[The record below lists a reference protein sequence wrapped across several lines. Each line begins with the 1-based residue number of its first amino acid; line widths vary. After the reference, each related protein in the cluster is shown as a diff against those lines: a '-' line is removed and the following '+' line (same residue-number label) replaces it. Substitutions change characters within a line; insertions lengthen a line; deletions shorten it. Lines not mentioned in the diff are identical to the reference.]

1 MVTRRQWLGA
11 VVGAVVAGS
20 DARGAQTRKTTA
32 RVGFLA
38 ANTPDV
44 GRAPIAA
51 FQRALRERGWIEGQN
66 LSLEIR
72 YGEGDADRLP
82 GLAAELVR
90 LRVDVIVTGTSSAT
104 RAAKDATR
112 SIPIVMAAS
121 ADALVEGFV
130 ANLARPGGNIT
141 GQTVRAGSEIAS
153 KQLELLS
160 SVAGRSDRV
169 AVLANPAN
177 ASHRTLVKDLD
188 AAARTL
194 GTELRVVEAQ
204 RPRDIPDAFAA
215 IGKSRVRGMIVLT
228 DSMFFGQRQS
238 IVDLAAKA
246 ALPAMYSQREFAVAG
261 GLASY
266 GPSLSEMHRLA
277 ALQVDKVLNGTS
289 PGDIPVE
296 QAATFELVINAR
308 TARTLGLAMPQSVL
322 LRADEIVE

>member
-1 MVTRRQWLGA
+1 VVTRRQWLGA
-11 VVGAVVAGS
+11 VGGAVFAAPL
-20 DARGAQTRKTTA
+20 ARGAETRRTTA

-38 ANTPDV
+38 ANTPEV

-51 FQRALRERGWIEGQN
+51 FQRALHERGWIEGRN
-66 LSLEIR
+66 LTLEIR

-90 LRVDVIVTGTSSAT
+90 LRVEVIVTGSSSAT
-104 RAAKDATR
+104 KAAKDATR
-112 SIPIVMAAS
+112 SIPIVMGAS

-130 ANLARPGGNIT
+130 TNLARPGGNIT

-153 KQLELLS
+153 KQLELLR
-160 SVAGRSDRV
+160 SVAGKSDRV
-169 AVLANPAN
+169 ALLANPAN

-188 AAARTL
+188 ASALKL

-215 IGKSRVRGMIVLT
+215 IAKGRVGGMIVLT
-228 DSMFFGQRQS
+228 DSMFFGQRRS

-246 ALPAMYSQREFAVAG
+246 ALPTMYSQREFAVAG

-266 GPSLSEMHRLA
+266 GPSVVEMHRLA
-277 ALQVDKVLNGTS
+277 GLQVDKILNGAS

-308 TARTLGLAMPQSVL
+308 TARTLGLAVSQSVL